1 MIVSVK
7 LFIFCVALHAVTTQT
22 LDDSI
27 SEPAPVTTEESTPSS
42 PPSTTKSKWQKI
54 LPALQTMKS
63 TSKIKKER
71 LLNVAKIIKF
81 LLSDEIENPNNDT
94 TKIFE
99 EIKEIKEPEPE
110 TGDIYPN
117 SVIIDYES
125 IVDDR
130 LKSIKEVIEDKSYIT
145 DKVTAENKTETVQDT
160 PAPKNK
166 TADFSKI
173 LSKIS
178 TALAKLKEQKN
189 PTETENSNLSEI
201 PTMMVPIFRPKN
213 GCKNDFNPTLFENSQ
228 LGNSASSL
236 TGMNPMP
243 SMSMFNI
250 PCQRASD
257 ILEETANYPLPKEF
271 FYDNQAANLR
281 SLAKN
286 TKLNLDNLPF
296 ENVVP
301 NSVTCVDS
309 DDSIAVLFKPKT
321 ISLMQVYGNLLK
333 KLTVTVLVPYYVSKL
348 AF

>member
-1 MIVSVK
+1 MFVSVK
-7 LFIFCVALHAVTTQT
+7 LFIFCVVLNGVFTQT
-22 LDDSI
+22 LDNLI
-27 SEPAPVTTEESTPSS
+27 SEPAPVTTEDSKTSS
-42 PPSTTKSKWQKI
+42 ISTTDSKWQQI

-71 LLNVAKIIKF
+71 LHNIAKIIKF
-81 LLSDEIENPNNDT
+81 LLADENENKINDT
-94 TKIFE
+94 SKICE
-99 EIKEIKEPEPE
+99 EIKEKITEPE
-110 TGDIYPN
+110 TNEMYSSP
-117 SVIIDYES
+117 VLTDYEN
-125 IVDDR
+125 IVEEK
-130 LKSIKEVIEDKSYIT
+130 LKSIQEVIDDKSYML
-145 DKVTAENKTETVQDT
+145 DKVTAENKTEIQDT

-178 TALAKLKEQKN
+178 TALAKLKEHKN
-189 PTETENSNLSEI
+189 PTQTENSNLSEI

-213 GCKNDFNPTLFENSQ
+213 GCKNDFNPTLYENSQQ
-228 LGNSASSL
+228 LGNSASSR
-236 TGMNPMP
+236 TGMNPIP
-243 SMSMFNI
+243 SKSMFNI

-257 ILEETANYPLPKEF
+257 ILEETANYPMPKEF

-309 DDSIAVLFKPKT
+309 DDSIAILFKPKT

-348 AF
+348 PF